1 MGRKSCLL
9 WSLGS
14 VYAGTHK
21 ATYPT
26 CVFQGTIH
34 RVCQNA
40 PKRPKCASVPPKK
53 MILEA
58 KSLEI
63 SQNNVASLLL
73 LMCHQCRTGSLV
85 QAGRNYCSSLLC
97 ACWWL
102 CFFIVFLKKKKL
114 KKSPRYCKLYEVCK
128 QIKNA
133 LNFWKRRLLKSV
145 SVINLFYSGGCEC
158 PKPDLG

>member
-1 MGRKSCLL
+1 MLVPTKPPTQRVFFKVPSTGSAKMPPKDRNVLLFLQRK
-9 WSLGS
+9 WSLLS
-14 VYAGTHK
+14 V
-21 ATYPT
+21 
-26 CVFQGTIH
+26 
-34 RVCQNA
+34 
-40 PKRPKCASVPPKK
+40 
-53 MILEA
+53 ILEA

>member
-1 MGRKSCLL
+1 MLVPTKPPTQRVFFKVPSTGSAKMPPKDRNVLLFLQRK
-9 WSLGS
+9 WSLLS
-14 VYAGTHK
+14 V
-21 ATYPT
+21 
-26 CVFQGTIH
+26 
-34 RVCQNA
+34 
-40 PKRPKCASVPPKK
+40 
-53 MILEA
+53 ILEA

-63 SQNNVASLLL
+63 SQNNMASLLL

-97 ACWWL
+97 ACWCL

>member
-1 MGRKSCLL
+1 MLVPTKPPTQHVFFKVPSTGSAKMPPKDPNVLLFLQRK
-9 WSLGS
+9 WSLLS
-14 VYAGTHK
+14 V
-21 ATYPT
+21 
-26 CVFQGTIH
+26 
-34 RVCQNA
+34 
-40 PKRPKCASVPPKK
+40 
-53 MILEA
+53 ILEA

-63 SQNNVASLLL
+63 SQNNMASLLL

-97 ACWWL
+97 ACWWF